1 MSTNG
6 SQAPDTESP
15 ENLLN
20 DRINLMA
27 ATTVPG
33 ITYGIMLSLYA
44 TCAYFLVQNLQRC
57 RFSSRS
63 EWYKNLFWLAYT
75 TTLCI
80 LATIYTA
87 SEAQNAVLAY
97 VDNRLFPEGPYE
109 YYVQYM
115 WNQPVMVMSE
125 ISYFLILWLTD
136 ALILWRFIMFYRPLR
151 YARWVIPLPCAM
163 YLSVI
168 VLNCLVLQQEAGL
181 GQSFYVS
188 VNLPVAYYAL
198 SLSLNVLTT
207 LMISIRLYI
216 HEKELERVLGKGFG
230 TPYTSITSI
239 LVESA
244 ATYGIWSFVAIILYA
259 EGNLG
264 SSILLGSLGQI
275 QVIAPLLIILW
286 IARGKAWNNK
296 TQAALSTIQ
305 FVSAPVGGSV
315 MVDELAG
322 VREDVIE
329 LGGLVQD
336 SGDSLH
342 DK

>member
-1 MSTNG
+1 
-6 SQAPDTESP
+6 
-15 ENLLN
+15 
-20 DRINLMA
+20 
-27 ATTVPG
+27 
-33 ITYGIMLSLYA
+33 
-44 TCAYFLVQNLQRC
+44 
-57 RFSSRS
+57 
-63 EWYKNLFWLAYT
+63 
-75 TTLCI
+75 
-80 LATIYTA
+80 
-87 SEAQNAVLAY
+87 
-97 VDNRLFPEGPYE
+97 
-109 YYVQYM
+109 YVQYM

-168 VLNCLVLQQEAGL
+168 GRPLLSALILLMILTAFLSMLNCLVFQQEAGL
-181 GQSFYVS
+181 DQSFYVS
-188 VNLPVAYYAL
+188 VNLPIAYYAL
-198 SLSLNVLTT
+198 SLSLNVLTA

-216 HEKELERVLGKGFG
+216 HKKELERVLGKGFG
-230 TPYTSITSI
+230 TPYTSITTI

-244 ATYGIWSFVAIILYA
+244 ATYGIWSFIAIILYA
-259 EGNLG
+259 EGNPG
-264 SSILLGSLGQI
+264 SSILLGSLSQI

-305 FVSAPVGGSV
+305 FVAAPVRGSV
-315 MVDELAG
+315 VVDGFAG

-336 SGDSLH
+336 SGDSLR
-342 DK
+342 DKQSR